1 MRPCERYG
9 KMYRTERK
17 KALSFGEVSPC
28 HLKTQK
34 ERSLGY
40 MEENKETLELLRKIE
55 KNNRIQTY
63 AGYAR
68 TALVLVCAV
77 CIVVL
82 TCAVMKLMPQI
93 NAILGQAQGAVN
105 QVGTVLDY
113 LEQTSAQ
120 LAQVDMQGMV
130 SNVDGLVTTGQQSL
144 EATMEKLNSVDF
156 EALNKAITDLAAVTQ
171 SLANVTR
178 IFGR

>member
-1 MRPCERYG
+1 
-9 KMYRTERK
+9 
-17 KALSFGEVSPC
+17 
-28 HLKTQK
+28 
-34 ERSLGY
+34 

-55 KNNRIQTY
+55 KNSRMQTY

-68 TALVLVCAV
+68 TVLVLVCAV

-82 TCAVMKLMPQI
+82 TCAVMQLMPQI
-93 NAILGQAQGAVN
+93 NAILGQAQGAVT

-113 LEQTSAQ
+113 LEQTSYQ
-120 LAQVDMQGMV
+120 LSQVDLQGMV
-130 SNVDGLVTTGQQSL
+130 SNVDGLVTTGQQSM
-144 EATMEKLNSVDF
+144 ETTMEKLSSIDF
-156 EALNKAITDLAAVTQ
+156 DALNKAIQDLSAVTQ